1 MVGFILAEGPG
12 RSFPAENVDA
22 VFDDGGCDPAPGR
35 RKVSLARPPIGCG
48 LVFLCDAE
56 VLAVLAVSPGPPPV
70 ETGAWRGGGAGGAGR
85 PRRGARG
92 RGFATRSVFLT
103 GGGEKGGAGWNP
115 PPRSP
120 LAGAGGGRHFGPVE
134 QGRRLGDPSA
144 LRRGPYGNGDRR
156 ESSCKKKSGEG
167 DARHGA
173 IVIATWRGSLCLVR
187 PCGRCA
193 HRSAGAADRN
203 AA

>member
-12 RSFPAENVDA
+12 RGFPAEDVDA

-48 LVFLCDAE
+48 VVFLGDAE
-56 VLAVLAVSPGPPPV
+56 VLAVLAVQPATDRAEAAGQWGELVASG
-70 ETGAWRGGGAGGAGR
+70 GNRILFFNGWRDEREARLKASDHVDLATDGGD
-85 PRRGARG
+85 
-92 RGFATRSVFLT
+92 
-103 GGGEKGGAGWNP
+103 
-115 PPRSP
+115 
-120 LAGAGGGRHFGPVE
+120 RHFGALE

-144 LRRGPYGNGDRR
+144 LRRGPYGSGDRR

-173 IVIATWRGSLCLVR
+173 IIIATWRGSLCLVR

-193 HRSAGAADRN
+193 HRSAGAADRS